1 MEQRV
6 IFLIIYPQVIQPC
19 LHKIGRFLPV
29 RGLILILMVTA
40 DGTRGNPELIYPV
53 PHLKDQ
59 GVEAEVDLT
68 LGIITSVFVVLGCLI
83 TLLI

>member
-1 MEQRV
+1 
-6 IFLIIYPQVIQPC
+6 
-19 LHKIGRFLPV
+19 
-29 RGLILILMVTA
+29 MVTA